1 MASLTIWKQPKCQ
14 SVGEWIKM
22 LWFIYTMKYPAAM
35 RKGDYPLATVTTWM
49 DLEQF
54 TLIYVRQ
61 RQKNTV

>member
-1 MASLTIWKQPKCQ
+1 
-14 SVGEWIKM
+14 
-22 LWFIYTMKYPAAM
+22 MKYHAAM